1 MPRVPVVDEIR
12 GFLVLPPDAY
22 GKLQEDRSVNTAQIL
37 RWLGQEDIYYAPTE
51 REGIEKARELY
62 LEVNVRFYLVPIDV
76 KLEVL
81 ETMPYQFQEKVIA
94 VAVDAEED

>member
-1 MPRVPVVDEIR
+1 MDRIPVVEEIR

-22 GKLQEDRSVNTAQIL
+22 VKMTEDPKANAAQLL
-37 RWLGQEDIYYAPTE
+37 RWLGQKDIYFAPTE

-62 LEVNVRFYLVPIDV
+62 LEVGVRFYLVPIDV

-81 ETMPYQFQEKVIA
+81 ETMNYQFQEKVIA
-94 VAVDAEED
+94 VPVEE